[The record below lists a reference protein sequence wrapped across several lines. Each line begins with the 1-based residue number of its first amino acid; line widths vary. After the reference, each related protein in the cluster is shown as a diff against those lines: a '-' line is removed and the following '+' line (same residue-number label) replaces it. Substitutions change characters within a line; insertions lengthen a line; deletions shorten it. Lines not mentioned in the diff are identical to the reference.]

1 MQKNKLK
8 FLRRGFAKKCPNC
21 GLFPIFSRYVKTHKK
36 CSKCGINFS
45 EYKSDDGPAYCT
57 IFLVGHFLIPLIL
70 IVEKKFSPAIF
81 YQMIL
86 WPLLTIISCL
96 WLLPRV
102 KGAFIAAQIFLNDKK
117 S

>member
-1 MQKNKLK
+1 MKNSRFNQLK
-8 FLRRGFAKKCPNC
+8 RGFSKRCPKC
-21 GLFPIFSRYVKTHKK
+21 GKSPIFLTYIKTLDYCK
-36 CSKCGINFS
+36 SCGIKFS
-45 EYKSDDGPAYCT
+45 DYKSDDGPAYCT

>member
-1 MQKNKLK
+1 MKNSKFNQLK
-8 FLRRGFAKKCPNC
+8 RGFSKRCPKC
-21 GLFPIFSRYVKTHKK
+21 GKSPIFLTYIKTLDYCK
-36 CSKCGINFS
+36 SCGIKFS
-45 EYKSDDGPAYCT
+45 NYKSDDGPAYCT

-81 YQMIL
+81 YQMVL

-96 WLLPRV
+96 WLLPKV